1 MQDSGE
7 VDGLIVPIIGDVIVK
22 QAASQLHRQ
31 LKAGAS
37 SG

>member
-1 MQDSGE
+1 
-7 VDGLIVPIIGDVIVK
+7 LIVPIIGDVIAK

-31 LKAGAS
+31 LKAGATS